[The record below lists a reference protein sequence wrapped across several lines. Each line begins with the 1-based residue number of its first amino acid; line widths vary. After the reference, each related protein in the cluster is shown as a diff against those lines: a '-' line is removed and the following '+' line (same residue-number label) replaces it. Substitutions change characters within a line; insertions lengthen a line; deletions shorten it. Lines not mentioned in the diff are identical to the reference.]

1 MRLIG
6 IIEDESRAKQFGD
19 YLLTQGMASLVEKS
33 MGSDRYQIWVEH
45 DDHVEAAGAMLER
58 FRLAPDA
65 AEFASPHSEAARIRA
80 EQRKNQAKRA
90 ARIVDVRTH
99 QAELSRRGAP
109 LTTMLVML
117 CVLVG
122 LSTGLGYGEEPFQ
135 LRVIDALLFQPPD
148 AAQVNTGEQAMRAAT
163 EASPGEVETGPRGLG
178 VMFSSVMGG
187 EIWRLVTPM
196 LIHFG
201 IVHLLFN
208 MYWLVQ
214 LGGRIERLRGVGYML
229 VLVLVSA
236 VVSNVGQ
243 AIWTAVGPWGGSGYS
258 MFGGMSG
265 VVYALFGY
273 VWVMGKRRPIEGL
286 GLDVSTIWAMMTWLI
301 LAGLFLDFVANAAH
315 VMGLLTGVVWARC
328 RT

>member
-6 IIEDESRAKQFGD
+6 IIEDEARAKQFGD
-19 YLLTQGMASLVEKS
+19 YLLTQGMASTVEKS
-33 MGSDRYQIWVEH
+33 MGAERYQVWVEH
-45 DDHVEAAGAMLER
+45 DDHVEVAVAMLDR

-65 AEFASPHSEAARIRA
+65 AEFASPHGEAARIRA
-80 EQRKNQAKRA
+80 ERRKNQAKRA
-90 ARIVDVRTH
+90 SRIVDVRTH
-99 QAELSRRGAP
+99 QAGLNRRGAP
-109 LTTMLVML
+109 LTTMLVLL

-122 LSTGLGYGEEPFQ
+122 LSTGLGYGEQPFQ
-135 LRVIDALLFQPPD
+135 LRVIDALLFQPPE
-148 AAQVNTGEQAMRAAT
+148 AAQVDVAKDPSDMVADREGW
-163 EASPGEVETGPRGLG
+163 G
-178 VMFSSVMGG
+178 VMFSSVGGG

-214 LGGRIERLRGVGYML
+214 LGGRIERVRGTGYL
-229 VLVLVSA
+229 VALVLVSA

-243 AIWTAVGPWGGSGYS
+243 AVWTVAGPWSGPGYS

-286 GLDVSTIWAMMTWLI
+286 GLDVATIWAMMTWLV

-315 VMGLLTGVVWARC
+315 VMGLVAGVVWARC